1 MAICRTE
8 EELHS
13 IYFETVRVLRPLS
26 PQDFPL
32 LPKASEVNHLL
43 LWPTF
48 NSLCSRA
55 DLADRLPGVVVL
67 LDALKQPREV
77 AYEDDSS
84 SDLEEPFMTSP
95 PKNGY
100 QPSTKQSCAHRAGET
115 HQSRTI
121 LLHTSR

>member
-1 MAICRTE
+1 MQDRGRAP
-8 EELHS
+8 LDL
-13 IYFETVRVLRPLS
+13 LRDGPCPPALVTTG
-26 PQDFPL
+26 FPAA
-32 LPKASEVNHLL
+32 PKASEVNHLL
-43 LWPTF
+43 LPTF